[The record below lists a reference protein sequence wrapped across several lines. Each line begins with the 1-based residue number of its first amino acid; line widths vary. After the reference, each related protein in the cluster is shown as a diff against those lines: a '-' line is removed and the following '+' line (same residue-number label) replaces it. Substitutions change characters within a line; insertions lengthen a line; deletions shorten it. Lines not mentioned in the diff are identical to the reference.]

1 MCCFVWLFVCFSARK
16 LLKNRYIAIVYLCF
30 IHEIRTIV
38 KDKMTAP
45 KFKFLA
51 GPCVI
56 ESEDN
61 VLYLA
66 EVLRD
71 ITQKFDLDFYFKASW
86 DKANRTKATNYRG
99 PGLDEGL
106 RILEHAKT
114 QVGVKIVTD
123 IHEPSQAQP
132 VSQVADIIQIP
143 AFLCRQTDLL
153 QAAAMTGKIVNIK
166 KAQFSSPE
174 EMANVVSKME
184 YFGCTNFML
193 CERGNCFGYNNLV
206 VDMAG
211 LVRLSQ
217 LGYPVIFDATHSVQ
231 ISGGGVNLNN
241 SGKSEFVP
249 YLAKAAVATGVLSGL
264 FMEVHNDPAK
274 ALCDGSC
281 MLRLDNLEHL
291 LNQVM
296 RIREVVSESC

>member
-1 MCCFVWLFVCFSARK
+1 MID
-16 LLKNRYIAIVYLCF
+16 N
-30 IHEIRTIV
+30 
-38 KDKMTAP
+38 
-45 KFKFLA
+45 KFKLLA

-56 ESEDN
+56 ESEEN
-61 VLYLA
+61 VMLLA
-66 EVLRD
+66 HALKD
-71 ITQKFDLDFYFKASW
+71 IAGRHDVDFYFKASW

-99 PGLDEGL
+99 PGMEEGL
-106 RILEHAKT
+106 RILRKAKDE
-114 QVGVKIVTD
+114 VGVKIVTD
-123 IHEPSQAQP
+123 IHEPSQAEP
-132 VSQVADIIQIP
+132 VAQVADIIQIP

-153 QAAAMTGKIVNIK
+153 RAAAMTGKMVNIK

-174 EMANVVSKME
+174 EMGNVVSKME
-184 YFGCTNFML
+184 YYGCRNFML

-211 LVRLSQ
+211 LVRLAR

-231 ISGGGVNLNN
+231 ISGGGFNHGN

-264 FMEVHNDPAK
+264 FMEVHNDPAS

-281 MLRLDNLEHL
+281 MLRLDALDTL
-291 LNQVM
+291 LDQIM
-296 RIREVVSESC
+296 RIREITQE

>member
-1 MCCFVWLFVCFSARK
+1 MIE
-16 LLKNRYIAIVYLCF
+16 N
-30 IHEIRTIV
+30 
-38 KDKMTAP
+38 
-45 KFKFLA
+45 KFKLLA

-56 ESEDN
+56 ESEEN
-61 VLYLA
+61 VLFHA
-66 EVLRD
+66 ESLKRIVE
-71 ITQKFDLDFYFKASW
+71 KFDIDFYFKASW

-99 PGLDEGL
+99 PGLEEGL
-106 RILEHAKT
+106 RILEKAKT
-114 QVGVKIVTD
+114 EVGVKIVTD
-123 IHEPSQAQP
+123 IHEPSQAAP
-132 VSQVADIIQIP
+132 VAQVADIIQIP

-153 QAAAMTGKIVNIK
+153 KAAAETGKIVNIK

-184 YFGCTNFML
+184 YFGCKQFML

-211 LVRLSQ
+211 LVRLSR
-217 LGYPVIFDATHSVQ
+217 LGCPVLFDATHSVQ
-231 ISGGGVNLNN
+231 ISGGALDHGN

-264 FMEVHNDPAK
+264 FMEVHNNPSV

-281 MLRLDNLEHL
+281 MLQLDHLENLL
-291 LNQVM
+291 DQVM
-296 RIREVVSESC
+296 RIRAIVND